1 MRRLLLILFILLV
14 PVALLAQKPAP
25 NDVAHGAE
33 KVVHEEVHKGDGHEP
48 GHGEPKKFAGIPTWI
63 WKLANMVVFIGVL
76 VYFVKGPIGEAFRAK
91 GLQIR
96 AAAEEAKARRL
107 KADQLAADIQDR
119 LTAIQKEVAAIAERA
134 HVEGERQKRELM
146 AAAEAEG
153 AKILASARMEVDNRL
168 KAARKE
174 LTEFAGDLAADR
186 AEAILRSAM
195 TDADQKK
202 LFRESLTEISEA
214 RS

>member
-14 PVALLAQKPAP
+14 PAALLAQKPAP
-25 NDVAHGAE
+25 NDVAHGTE
-33 KVVHEEVHKGDGHEP
+33 KVTHEEVHKGEGHEA
-48 GHGEPKKFAGIPTWI
+48 GHGEPKKFAGLPTWI
-63 WKLANMVVFIGVL
+63 WKLANMLVFIGVL
-76 VYFVKGPIGEAFRAK
+76 VYFLRGPVGEAFRAK
-91 GLQIR
+91 GQQIR
-96 AAAEEAKARRL
+96 AAAEEARARRQ
-107 KADQLAADIQDR
+107 KADQLAADIQAR
-119 LTAIQKEVAAIAERA
+119 LTAIQQEVAAIAERA

-153 AKILASARMEVDNRL
+153 AKILASARMEVDNKL

>member
-1 MRRLLLILFILLV
+1 MRRLLLILFILIV
-14 PVALLAQKPAP
+14 PAALLAQKPAP

-33 KVVHEEVHKGDGHEP
+33 KVVHEEVHKGDGHEA

-107 KADQLAADIQDR
+107 KADQLAADIQER